1 MGEEGVGRKEQTKVI
16 ALANPFLEIL
26 ERRSTPPKEIS
37 AAKFELHTVF
47 VRQRITARRRI
58 DPETQMDHA
67 LGREDSTLSR
77 RDIITEAHGSVQEG
91 VDSTRRLG
99 TAGIL

>member
-16 ALANPFLEIL
+16 ALPNPLLEIL
-26 ERRSTPPKEIS
+26 ERRSTPLKEVS
-37 AAKFELHTVF
+37 AAKLELHTIF
-47 VRQRITARRRI
+47 VRQRVTARRRI
-58 DPETQMDHA
+58 NPETQMDHA

-77 RDIITEAHGSVQEG
+77 RDIITEVHGSVQEG